1 MYRSKEDETLRLIR
15 KIMQKQKWQFKI
27 FQSAYF
33 KRKISLQPHLELEI
47 ISLKTILKVWSIIAT
62 MEIYDVKRQK
72 QWWNVI
78 TALSW

>member
-33 KRKISLQPHLELEI
+33 KRKISLQPHFI
-47 ISLKTILKVWSIIAT
+47 GVGDHKPKNDFKSLGVS
-62 MEIYDVKRQK
+62 
-72 QWWNVI
+72 
-78 TALSW
+78 